1 MKILGIDTSTKFLCL
16 SFYDNGRI
24 CEYNLELDRKHSK
37 LLLLTIEKAIKAFNW
52 DIADIDY
59 FACGI
64 GPGSFTGVRIGITS
78 IKGLSF
84 CLGKPVLGV
93 STLDILAK
101 NADRDG
107 LIVPAIDAK
116 RNLIYCSIYRNL
128 KGSLKRI
135 LAYKLLSLD
144 DFLKQV
150 KPNSIILG
158 DAVALYK
165 GQFLSKI
172 KGVSIL
178 DKDYWYP
185 KGRNII
191 YLALRQIEEKKINNA
206 FDIKP
211 IYLYPKECQI
221 RAKGTSAQGTRTQE
235 HKT

>member
-1 MKILGIDTSTKFLCL
+1 MKILGIDMTTKFLCL
-16 SFYDNGRI
+16 SVYDNGVI
-24 CEYNLELDRKHSK
+24 SEYNLEVNRKHSS
-37 LLLLTIEKAIKAFNW
+37 LLLLAIKRAVNALNW
-52 DIADIDY
+52 HIADIDY

-64 GPGSFTGVRIGITS
+64 GPGSFTGIRIGLAS

-93 STLDILAK
+93 PTLDILAK
-101 NADRDG
+101 NACRDG
-107 LIVPAIDAK
+107 IIVPVIDAK
-116 RNLIYCSIYRNL
+116 RNLIYCAIYRSSNGL
-128 KGSLKRI
+128 LKRVST
-135 LAYKLLSLD
+135 YRLLSLEE
-144 DFLKQV
+144 FSKKI

-165 GQFLSKI
+165 DKFLNMA
-172 KGVSIL
+172 KGVSVL

-191 YLALRQIEEKKINNA
+191 HFALEQIKGGKLKNA

-221 RAKGTSAQGTRTQE
+221 KV
-235 HKT
+235 